1 MRLQHIPLLMLICF
15 AATHAQPD
23 VPAEQLKDLRRAH
36 KESRAK
42 LSAKW
47 ASNQPEL
54 EDVLCAKPANVG
66 HVTKNP
72 RVQDSPT
79 VALSRP
85 AIEQLKDSGVPVYT
99 ACQVR
104 L

>member
-1 MRLQHIPLLMLICF
+1 M
-15 AATHAQPD
+15 ATHAQHD
-23 VPAEQLKDLRRAH
+23 VPAEQVKELKRAH

-54 EDVLCAKPANVG
+54 DDVLCAKPANVG
-66 HVTKNP
+66 HVTKIP

-79 VALSRP
+79 IALSRP
-85 AIEQLKDSGVPVYT
+85 AIEQLKESSVPVYT